1 MELGNLKDVASNFTP
16 AIHGAIGGAIRFIT
30 GDEKSFWRGVV
41 TMVVGAVCAQYLTP
55 LIDELIH
62 TYTGF
67 ESAGYG
73 LSFVIGYLGLII
85 LRKIESM
92 VKGSSLKGLFK
103 EKKS

>member
-1 MELGNLKDVASNFTP
+1 MDWEGLKEITSSFTP

-55 LIDELIH
+55 LIDDIILAYI
-62 TYTGF
+62 GI

-85 LRKIESM
+85 LRKAESF
-92 VKGSSLKGLFK
+92 VKGSVFGSLFK
-103 EKKS
+103 QSK